1 MNGSD
6 HELKRSILLKTF
18 NENLHN
24 QRKDNVDAIKKAV
37 VKTANSTGLSLKPED
52 VPEECCRR
60 IAHVRHDSIKVNDY
74 VVGILSRVGVPI
86 RL

>member
-1 MNGSD
+1 
-6 HELKRSILLKTF
+6 
-18 NENLHN
+18 
-24 QRKDNVDAIKKAV
+24 
-37 VKTANSTGLSLKPED
+37 LSLRPED

-74 VVGILSRVGVPI
+74 VVGTLSRVGVPI